1 MRGVRSQPS
10 VIVRPDFASRLV
22 ILTQPGDG
30 VAGVPLSTAPVV
42 AVVDQY
48 GNRVPITV
56 PVTVE
61 GASGWWP
68 WGTVTVTA
76 VDGIARFPDIR
87 YYRPQA
93 GLKIQFVSV
102 LPNGW
107 ALGSAPSAAFTVV
120 PAAPAELAVTIPPHD
135 TPVGQDL
142 APAPRVQVRDAYGND
157 VAVAGI
163 PVTVSLQDASA
174 GTDLT
179 GTLTVTTGADG
190 AAVFTDLQVDDADPF
205 LYLLAT
211 APELSQAAS
220 APFASTPNRSTEAV
234 LSSGSRLRLAGA
246 SGHLVEGVGV
256 ALVGFGEGMEVFLG
270 GLDVGVPE
278 AIHHGLV
285 IGPAGE
291 QPGGMGLA
299 QVVDPDLEAD
309 LGGFDGGLPDAGA
322 EGVP

>member
-1 MRGVRSQPS
+1 LASGATLIGTRISCSRHQRAFLYYESVQPSTRAGAHAFTVRYRLAGSPRMRGVRSQPS

-220 APFASTPNRSTEAV
+220 APFASTPN
-234 LSSGSRLRLAGA
+234 
-246 SGHLVEGVGV
+246 
-256 ALVGFGEGMEVFLG
+256 
-270 GLDVGVPE
+270 
-278 AIHHGLV
+278 
-285 IGPAGE
+285 
-291 QPGGMGLA
+291 
-299 QVVDPDLEAD
+299 
-309 LGGFDGGLPDAGA
+309 
-322 EGVP
+322 